1 MNKKTDF
8 AHVIVSNSHEAI
20 VIVNESFII
29 KYANNT
35 FYNKLQVSE
44 SDIIGKSLSAL
55 SNIHLKSKRTL
66 KKLADLLINN
76 KNYEDHEFIQEFPEI
91 GSRTMLLNVNCINQQ
106 SNQEQLILISMHDI
120 TKVNEKSIKYQKK
133 EKDLLKKDIITSNLE
148 KEKLESAV
156 KKRTK
161 ESIQVNKELV
171 IQFIE
176 KEKRAAELITA
187 NEELAYQNSE
197 KEKRAEELLAANK
210 ELSAFTYI
218 ASHDLQEPLRKTQLF
233 ISRILE
239 DKDLTLNEKSKDY
252 FNRIQISSNR
262 MQVLINDL
270 LAYSR
275 ITETK
280 ESLSNIN
287 LNDTIRNVL
296 QEPTLVQT
304 IEATNT
310 TVNYKNLPTIM
321 AVSFQMEQLFT
332 NLIINS
338 IKYSDS
344 NRLPV
349 IDIKCEIMKGSDF
362 LDDKSYHQI
371 SYYKITVADNGI
383 GFEQQYAEKIFML
396 FQRLHDKQTY
406 TGTGIGLTICKK
418 IVENHHG
425 FIHAKSISNQG
436 TTILIYL
443 PVSE

>member
-20 VIVNESFII
+20 LIVNESFII

-91 GSRTMLLNVNCINQQ
+91 GSRTMLLNVSCINQQ

-262 MQVLINDL
+262 MQLLINDL

-275 ITETK
+275 ITEAK
-280 ESLSNIN
+280 ENLSNIN
-287 LNDTIRNVL
+287 LNDTVRNVL

-310 TVNYKNLPTIM
+310 TVKYKNLPTIM
-321 AVSFQMEQLFT
+321 AVSFQLEQLFT

-349 IDIKCEIMKGSDF
+349 IDINCEEVEGSSIS
-362 LDDKSYHQI
+362 DDKADHLKKYHKI
-371 SYYKITVADNGI
+371 SVTDNGI

-418 IVENHHG
+418 IVENHRG
-425 FIHAKSISNQG
+425 FIQANSFSNQG

>member
-1 MNKKTDF
+1 MNKKTDY
-8 AHVIVSNSHEAI
+8 AQVIANNSHEAI
-20 VIVNESFII
+20 IIVNENFII

-35 FYNKLQVSE
+35 FYNRLQLAE
-44 SDIIGKSLSAL
+44 PDLIGKSLSGL
-55 SNIHLKSKRTL
+55 GNIVLKSKKIL
-66 KKLADLLINN
+66 KNLADLL
-76 KNYEDHEFIQEFPEI
+76 KASKTCEDHEFLQEFPEI
-91 GSRTMLLNVNCINQQ
+91 GSRTMLLNVSCVNHPNIK
-106 SNQEQLILISMHDI
+106 EALYLVSMFDI
-120 TKVNEKSIKYQKK
+120 TKVCEKSIKSQKK
-133 EKDLLKKDIITSNLE
+133 EKDLLKKDILTGNIE

-171 IQFIE
+171 IQYIE

-187 NEELAYQNSE
+187 NEELAFQNTE

-262 MQVLINDL
+262 MQLLINDL

-287 LNDTIRNVL
+287 VNDTIRNVL

-349 IDIKCEIMKGSDF
+349 IDIKCETIKGSDF
-362 LDDKSYHQI
+362 LDDKSYHHI
-371 SYYKITVADNGI
+371 NYYKITVADNGI

-425 FIHAKSISNQG
+425 YIFANSVSNQG

>member
-262 MQVLINDL
+262 MQLLINDL

-275 ITETK
+275 ITEAK
-280 ESLSNIN
+280 ENLSNIN
-287 LNDTIRNVL
+287 LNDTVRNVL

-304 IEATNT
+304 IEATET
-310 TVNYKNLPTIM
+310 SVKFMNLPTIM

-349 IDIKCEIMKGSDF
+349 IDINCEEVEGSSIS
-362 LDDKSYHQI
+362 DDKADHLKK
-371 SYYKITVADNGI
+371 YYKISVTDNGI